1 MALTD
6 FPLEGSIGVN
16 LRPKRYDVEIYQGD
30 SFDIA
35 LRCVN
40 GSGGAVDLT
49 GVTAKVKFVGMNST
63 PTPDT
68 QPTVTVTAGTGIIR
82 ITLDD
87 TSTLNSPGEYAW
99 DVQLV
104 QGTKKR
110 TYIGGS
116 LTVTKDL
123 TPDA

>member
-35 LRCVN
+35 LRCLD
-40 GSGGAVDLT
+40 GSGAAVDLT
-49 GVTAKVKFVGMNST
+49 GVTAKVKFVGVNST
-63 PTPDT
+63 PTPAT
-68 QPTVTVTAGTGIIR
+68 QPTVTVTAASGIIR
-82 ITLDD
+82 INLDD

-110 TYIGGS
+110 TYLGGS